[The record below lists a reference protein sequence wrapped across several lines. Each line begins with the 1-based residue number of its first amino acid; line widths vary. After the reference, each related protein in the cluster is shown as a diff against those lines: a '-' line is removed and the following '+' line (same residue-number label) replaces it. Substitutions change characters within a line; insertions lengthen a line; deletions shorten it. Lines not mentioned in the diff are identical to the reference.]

1 MNSSPFFAPT
11 SRTTTRPSVLARAA
25 FAPEPMFSLRRR
37 RALCIGF
44 LLVWPAFYA
53 SRAQS
58 APTSND
64 LTAPRTMRVGKSA
77 TLPLA
82 SGVKWF
88 IEEGVATANVDA
100 QSGSLSVRGT
110 APGTLRLRFESSDG
124 TTSRAAFRF
133 VAPNVATPASPS
145 PASPSPATLTAA
157 FGNPSF
163 ETNKTEAGASAATQQ
178 LVSTRAQS
186 QMAPGTSSGG
196 VDPLSQIPPI
206 PTNGGNVMVPASGSS
221 TPGVNPAT
229 APAGF
234 PNGGAR
240 INPPAGFPNGGAR
253 INPPAGFPNGLP
265 NFAPTLPAPAGS
277 SGGTLTSPEDTT
289 PSLPDL
295 PSVSPNTSR
304 PATPRPNNTRPNNT
318 RPTTRPQA
326 SPAPDGPQVVRPL
339 APAPP
344 LATGNARP
352 PGQARISS
360 TLPSPSRATQ
370 ANVPYRTTQGIPK
383 GVQTSG
389 PRPGI
394 EVTQGMARL
403 VSFPENILSVFFS
416 DPTVMDARAINARTI
431 AVTGT
436 GAGTSTLAV
445 FTARYPND
453 AVGKAN
459 IYRVQTVGRGGAATP
474 TLSNDPQVVQ
484 AALTAALG
492 DPRVRTSVVRLPD
505 GSLAA
510 RLTGTLRNAAE
521 VEGAVTTAS
530 FYVGRV
536 LPSIYADP
544 SAPTI
549 DAVLSGTPVTT
560 PQDALQDNLR
570 RLTGNATLELVTLPG
585 GLALKAE
592 TNSPEEAEAILRV
605 LPTLGQPVLPFIV
618 LRGQSNTQNPYY
630 QSQALQGEDRVLTE
644 RLQQVTGV
652 TSVTAVRASINSV
665 AIYGTVQTRGD
676 YEAVKRYGTILAQGQ
691 QGSFRPTG
699 IEPALP
705 SYDPAGGYLRT
716 LGVQMFVRILDPSQ
730 ATIRNVTVETSVVE
744 ISRTALRNL
753 GAQYGT
759 AALSNES
766 VTVAPVAGANGQPV
780 IGTNGLPVTQTTTTR
795 TVNPSINVGQASA
808 GNGFAGFGG
817 LGFIDPFRVQLN
829 ALEQRGDA
837 RVLARPNVRAVEGM
851 PAQITIGGERPV
863 PSSAATTTTVSQRIE
878 FRRFGVIISM
888 RPTVSDDNTILLQI
902 RADITQPDRT
912 FEINLNGALIPGET
926 VRSIDTSI
934 AVRPGDTIIMGGLLT
949 NEKRQQTTKV
959 PVLGDLPII
968 GALFRSK
975 RYENNETELAIFM
988 TPRIDSLPATPTTKA
1003 YGDSMPS
1010 FPALQSRQESSGF
1023 LNQINTRTP
1032 G

>member
-1 MNSSPFFAPT
+1 MNSSPFFAPGQ
-11 SRTTTRPSVLARAA
+11 RTLVKPCVLTRAV
-25 FAPEPMFSLRRR
+25 FAPEPLFSLRRR

-53 SRAQS
+53 SRVQG
-58 APTSND
+58 APTS
-64 LTAPRTMRVGKSA
+64 TSAVVPRTMRVGKSA

-88 IEEGVATANVDA
+88 IEEGVAAANVDA
-100 QSGSLSVRGT
+100 QNGSLSVRGIS
-110 APGTLRLRFESSDG
+110 PGTLRLRFESSDG
-124 TTSRAAFRF
+124 TTSRLAFRF
-133 VAPNVATPASPS
+133 VSPDATTPSS
-145 PASPSPATLTAA
+145 PAALSSA
-157 FGNPSF
+157 FGNPTF
-163 ETNKTEAGASAATQQ
+163 LAGNAQQSASPSKGF
-178 LVSTRAQS
+178 VRTRSQS
-186 QMAPGTSSGG
+186 QLAPGTSGSG

-206 PTNGGNVMVPASGSS
+206 PSNTGIAPAPASGS
-221 TPGVNPAT
+221 PAVGVNPAT

-240 INPPAGFPNGGAR
+240 VNPPAGFPSGGPR
-253 INPPAGFPNGLP
+253 INPPAGFPGGLTDLG
-265 NFAPTLPAPAGS
+265 PTLPAP
-277 SGGTLTSPEDTT
+277 SGTSRGTVTSPDDST
-289 PSLPDL
+289 PLLPTL
-295 PSVSPNTSR
+295 PPPASNTALPAAPRPSTRPVPAR
-304 PATPRPNNTRPNNT
+304 PAT
-318 RPTTRPQA
+318 RPQT
-326 SPAPDGPQVVRPL
+326 SPAPTGPQVVRPL
-339 APAPP
+339 PPAPP
-344 LATGNARP
+344 LQNGNSNS
-352 PGQARISS
+352 PGTARISP
-360 TLPSPSRATQ
+360 TLPSPSRVRP
-370 ANVPYRTTQGIPK
+370 ANVPYRTTPRIPK
-383 GVQTSG
+383 GMATSG
-389 PRPGI
+389 PRSGI

-416 DPTVMDARAINARTI
+416 DPNVMDARAINARTI

-459 IYRVQTVGRGGAATP
+459 IYRVQTVGRGGAANP

-510 RLTGTLRNAAE
+510 RLTGTLRNTAE
-521 VEGAVTTAS
+521 VEGAVSTAS

-536 LPSIYADP
+536 LPSLYADP

-549 DAVLSGTPVTT
+549 DAVLSGPASTTT
-560 PQDALQDNLR
+560 PEGILQDSLR
-570 RLTGNATLELVTLPG
+570 RLTGNATLELVSLPG

-605 LPTLGQPVLPFIV
+605 LPTLGRPVLPFIV
-618 LRGQSNTQNPYY
+618 LRGQTNTQNPYY
-630 QSQALQGEDRVLTE
+630 QSQALQGEDRLLTE
-644 RLQQVTGV
+644 RLQAVTGV
-652 TSVTAVRASINSV
+652 TTVTAVRASVNSV
-665 AIYGTVQTRGD
+665 AIYGTVQTRSD
-676 YEAVKRYGTILAQGQ
+676 YEAVKRYGGILGQ
-691 QGSFRPTG
+691 TTTGTVRPTG
-699 IEPALP
+699 IEGGLP
-705 SYDPAGGYLRT
+705 SYNPAGGYFSP
-716 LGVQMFVRILDPSQ
+716 LGVQMFVRILDPNQ

-759 AALSNES
+759 ASLSNENIA
-766 VTVAPVAGANGQPV
+766 VAPVTGANGQPV
-780 IGTNGLPVTQTTTTR
+780 IGTNGVPLQQRTVTR
-795 TVNPSINVGQASA
+795 TVNPGINVGQATA

-817 LGFIDPFRVQLN
+817 GGFIDPFRVQLN

-837 RVLARPNVRAVEGM
+837 RVLARPNVSAVEGM

-863 PSSAATTTTVSQRIE
+863 PSAASTTTTVSQNIE

-934 AVRPGDTIIMGGLLT
+934 AIRPGDTIIMGGLLT

-959 PVLGDLPII
+959 PILGNLPII

-988 TPRIDSLPATPTTKA
+988 TPRIDALPATLATQA
-1003 YGDSMPS
+1003 NLNAMPS
-1010 FPALQSRQESSGF
+1010 FPALPSRQESSAVQAQGSVGV
-1023 LNQINTRTP
+1023 RP
-1032 G
+1032 